1 MIYSSD
7 RFANIQTLS
16 HAALSCPPVISL
28 QISSKEYPF
37 LQDLSRI
44 RFLVLDEADR
54 MIEKHCFPQLLQI
67 LEAVD
72 NANPGEEDSDQ
83 EEDDA
88 HDREDEEDWLG
99 SLPGVRGEAK
109 VAMLT
114 DDILQHV
121 DSLKAEPA
129 AQAVEVADDESEEE
143 EEEID
148 DEGKIEDFYPSHV
161 TRVKR
166 QTFIYSATLTLPH
179 TSTTGNSTFKKKRQ
193 QSLGLDGAIAEIL
206 EKARAMGE
214 TKIVD
219 LSSSSTTVA
228 PSGQSNNA
236 PKGVRLPPGL
246 ELKQIKCTQRHKD
259 SHLYAYLVTT
269 AQGASGPCLVFCNS
283 IAGVRRVGSTLQ
295 KLGLPVRLLH
305 AQMQQVSR

>member
-1 MIYSSD
+1 M
-7 RFANIQTLS
+7 
-16 HAALSCPPVISL
+16 
-28 QISSKEYPF
+28 
-37 LQDLSRI
+37 QDLSRL

-72 NANPGEEDSDQ
+72 NANPGEEDSDE

-88 HDREDEEDWLG
+88 HDKEDEEDWLG

-121 DSLKAEPA
+121 DSLKGEPA
-129 AQAVEVADDESEEE
+129 ALSVEVGDDESEEKE
-143 EEEID
+143 DEID
-148 DEGKIEDFYPSHV
+148 EGHFEDIYPSHV

-179 TSTTGNSTFKKKRQ
+179 TSTTGNSTFKKKKQ

-219 LSSSSTTVA
+219 LSSSSSVA
-228 PSGQSNNA
+228 TSGQSNNG